1 MAGDDQGAGDR
12 GQTMTIESEAVGK
25 DTGDRAAARRGTG
38 TGTARGPGRV
48 AGALRRAGER
58 WDEIAISVGV
68 VVLILF
74 VWWAIRAFDLLGMV
88 GITTNPDLFVPTI
101 GKTWN
106 EFLDLA
112 FGDGYRGRS
121 LWGHLG
127 WSMLRMLIGVGSAIF
142 LGVAVGIAIGVSR
155 KVKAAVDPIIEF
167 YRPLPPLGYYTLLI
181 VWFGIEETPKI
192 LLLFLAAFAP
202 VVVGTEAGIRNVRRS
217 WVDQALTLGASRLY
231 VFRHVMM
238 PAALPQIFAAIRLA
252 VGFAYTTL
260 VAAELVAATKGIG
273 WMVLDAS
280 KFLRV
285 DVIYVGIIVM
295 GITALLLDR
304 VIRAIENRVVP
315 WRGYA

>member
-1 MAGDDQGAGDR
+1 MARWPVLRGAPQENGAGLA
-12 GQTMTIESEAVGK
+12 MTIESDIAAENAERRSA
-25 DTGDRAAARRGTG
+25 GD
-38 TGTARGPGRV
+38 GPGLGVRV
-48 AGALRRAGER
+48 ARLGAGRGGEL
-58 WDEIAISVGV
+58 AISAGV
-68 VVLILF
+68 VVLVL
-74 VWWAIRAFDLLGMV
+74 VLWWAIRYFDLLGFV

-101 GKTWN
+101 AATWE
-106 EFLDLA
+106 EFLELG
-112 FGDGYRGRS
+112 FGEGYRGRS
-121 LWGHLG
+121 LWEHLG
-127 WSMLRMLIGVGSAIF
+127 WSMLRMAIGVGSAIV
-142 LGVAVGIAIGVSR
+142 LGIAVGIAIGVSR
-155 KVKAAVDPIIEF
+155 KVKAAVDPVIEF

-181 VWFGIEETPKI
+181 VWFGIDETPKI

-217 WVDQALTLGASRLY
+217 WVDQALTLGASRMY
-231 VFRHVMM
+231 IFRHVMM

-280 KFLRV
+280 KFLRI

-304 VIRAIENRVVP
+304 VIRTIENRCVP

>member
-1 MAGDDQGAGDR
+1 
-12 GQTMTIESEAVGK
+12 MTTESNVPTGK
-25 DTGDRAAARRGTG
+25 DIERTDSPGLVARALHRAAG
-38 TGTARGPGRV
+38 
-48 AGALRRAGER
+48 R
-58 WDEIAISVGV
+58 WDEMAISIGV
-68 VVLILF
+68 VFFVLGL
-74 VWWAIRAFDLLGMV
+74 WWSIRYFDLLGLV

-101 GKTWN
+101 SATWN

-112 FGDGYRGRS
+112 FGEGYRGRS
-121 LWGHLG
+121 LWEHLG
-127 WSMLRMLIGVGSAIF
+127 WSMLRMAIGVGAAVV
-142 LGVAVGIAIGVSR
+142 LGIAVGIAIGVNR
-155 KVKAAVDPIIEF
+155 KVKAAVDPVIEF

-181 VWFGIEETPKI
+181 VWFGIGETPKI

-202 VVVGTEAGIRNVRRS
+202 VVVGTEAGIRTVRQS
-217 WVDQALTLGASRLY
+217 WVDQALTLGASRSY

-252 VGFAYTTL
+252 IGFAYTTL

-280 KFLRV
+280 KFLRI

-304 VIRAIENRVVP
+304 VIRAIEDHFVP